1 MSNHYEFPLVFF
13 TTLSQWGI
21 GGILALTCHQAFAG
35 PEKVLQG
42 KPLRIA
48 VILVWTILCLGS
60 LSSLAH
66 LGSPFWFYRA
76 FYNPERSWLTREV
89 ISFIALNGAAFLW
102 LLSCWLT
109 PTASRRN
116 LLLGWL
122 TVVCG
127 LVTLAAMTMIYYQL
141 KIHPLWR
148 TPATY
153 LGFYGTTLLM
163 GFATVLLIL
172 NAMKK
177 SPAAILKWGLGL
189 GWLLVSAALI
199 IRFQI
204 KGADATSYLL
214 WWQILATLVG
224 AGILLALHIGRRMGS
239 NWGVAASVGYMAVL
253 FSGEFAGRMLYYGN
267 VMSRA
272 PWF

>member
-1 MSNHYEFPLVFF
+1 MSNQYEFPLVFF
-13 TTLSQWGI
+13 TTFSQWGI

-35 PEKVLQG
+35 PENALQG
-42 KPLRIA
+42 KSLRIA
-48 VILVWTILCLGS
+48 AVLVWIA
-60 LSSLAH
+60 LSFGTLASVAH
-66 LGSPFWFYRA
+66 IGSPFWFYRG
-76 FYNPERSWLTREV
+76 FNNPGSSWLTRE
-89 ISFIALNGAAFLW
+89 ALLFMVTNGVAFLW
-102 LLSCWLT
+102 LLSCWVT
-109 PTASRRN
+109 PIASRRN

-122 TVVCG
+122 AAACG

-148 TPATY
+148 TPATW

-172 NAMKK
+172 GAMKK
-177 SPAAILKWGLGL
+177 TAAGILKWGLGL

-204 KGADATSYLL
+204 PGADATSYLL
-214 WWQILATLVG
+214 WWQILATLAG
-224 AGILLALHIGRRMGS
+224 AGILLALHVGRRLGS
-239 NWGVAASVGYMAVL
+239 NWGIAASVGYMAVL